1 MLTDFM
7 VRATIA
13 GIAVAIVAAPLGC
26 FVVWRRMAYF
36 GDATAHAAMLGIAMA
51 LALDIPIFGGTLIAA
66 LLMAW
71 AVTQLSGSSLAS
83 DTLLGV
89 FAHAG
94 LAMGLVI
101 ASFLSGVR
109 IDLMA
114 YLFGDILAVT
124 QMDLFVIIV
133 GMLLVIALIYWRWSS
148 LLISTLNEELAY
160 SAGVNPKKEKMF
172 LTIALAITVAVSI
185 KVVGILLIS
194 ALLIIPAAAARNI
207 SRTPEHMVICTAV
220 HITICSGVREIF
232 RAAAAGIINRADI
245 NRMPTTFIDTATVMA
260 KAIVKNIFSFLG
272 FTPAEYAN
280 SSFKVEI
287 SKELHRQ

>member
-26 FVVWRRMAYF
+26 FVVWRRLAYF

-133 GMLLVIALIYWRWSS
+133 GMLLVIALIYWRWNS

-160 SAGVNPKKEKMF
+160 STGVNPKKEKMF

-194 ALLIIPAAAARNI
+194 ALLVIPAAAARNI
-207 SRTPEHMVICTAV
+207 SRTPEHMVICTA
-220 HITICSGVREIF
+220 IL
-232 RAAAAGIINRADI
+232 GIIS
-245 NRMPTTFIDTATVMA
+245 
-260 KAIVKNIFSFLG
+260 AIVGLQFSYLFNSPPGPSIVCVCLTFFIIFSSVKLL
-272 FTPAEYAN
+272 
-280 SSFKVEI
+280 KI
-287 SKELHRQ
+287 S